1 MVVKYRVS
9 QDVEPLSAFLATVSP
24 DSLVRVP
31 LLAYQQRS
39 TMLAPRHF
47 IGVQECRFLH
57 RIKMW
62 MAMIVVT
69 FSALVYEGL

>member
-39 TMLAPRHF
+39 AMLALRHF

-57 RIKMW
+57 LIKMR
-62 MAMIVVT
+62 MAMILVT

>member
-1 MVVKYRVS
+1 MAVKYRVS
-9 QDVEPLSAFLATVSP
+9 QDVQPLSAFLATVSP

-31 LLAYQQRS
+31 ILAYQKRS
-39 TMLAPRHF
+39 TMLALCHF

-57 RIKMW
+57 LIKMR

-69 FSALVYEGL
+69 FSTLVYEGL